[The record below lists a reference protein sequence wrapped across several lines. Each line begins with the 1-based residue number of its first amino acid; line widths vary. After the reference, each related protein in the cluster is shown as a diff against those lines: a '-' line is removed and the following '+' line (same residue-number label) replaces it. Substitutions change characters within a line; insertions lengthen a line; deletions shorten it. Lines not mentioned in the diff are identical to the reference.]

1 MWQKNKVYDVVV
13 CGAGPA
19 GFAAA
24 LAAARCGAAVLLLEQ
39 AARPG
44 GVAVTCGCPGLM
56 GCSTG
61 ERQLASGIGEELI
74 RRLNEI
80 GAVSFKQ
87 RGVRPLSGQTLN
99 EDVVSS
105 EFAIALM
112 MNRMLQQDGVDL
124 LYYCTLYG
132 CRTAGRQITAV
143 DCFCAGEQLSI
154 TGKAF
159 VDCTG
164 DAILAKLA
172 GYPVYAAASEDSM
185 TKTVLFQVSNLQ
197 PFSRQEL
204 RTRFTALQKTF
215 PFPNQDNLMLHP
227 VGEGGAH
234 LLNITLTAGDPL
246 DPADLTRMDIELREQ
261 IPQALQWLRDNFPE
275 FKDCVL
281 DSSAA
286 RIGVR
291 NGRQILGRETIT
303 CQDLNENTPVSEP
316 VALGR
321 RSYGGH
327 GGSAFTQNWAQFN
340 PGTRGI
346 PYGALLSP
354 AGDNLVVGGRAISIE
369 PRAITAIRLMLQCFA
384 SGQAAGVIAAMTA
397 TQGRLPDYPSL
408 RAVLLQQ
415 NLLLE

>member
-24 LAAARCGAAVLLLEQ
+24 IAAARCGAAVLLLEQ

-56 GCSTG
+56 GCAIG

-74 RRLNEI
+74 RRLDEI
-80 GAVSFKQ
+80 GAVSFKHCLI
-87 RGVRPLSGQTLN
+87 RPLAGQPLH
-99 EDVVSS
+99 EDVISS

-132 CRTAGRQITAV
+132 CQTAGRKITAV
-143 DCFCAGEQLSI
+143 DCFCAGEQLRVS
-154 TGKAF
+154 GKAF

-172 GYPVYAAASEDSM
+172 GYPVCAADPDDSM

-204 RTRFTALQKTF
+204 RTRFTTLQKTF
-215 PFPNQDNLMLHP
+215 PFPNQDHLMLHP
-227 VGEGGAH
+227 VGDGGAY

-261 IPQALQWLRDNFPE
+261 IPQILQWLRDNFPE

-303 CQDLNENTPVSEP
+303 CSDLNENTPVAEP

-321 RSYGGH
+321 RGYGGH
-327 GGSAFTQNWAQFN
+327 GGSDFIQNWAQSN
-340 PGTRGI
+340 PGTRSI

-354 AGDNLVVGGRAISIE
+354 AGDNLAVGGRAISIE

-397 TQGRLPDYPSL
+397 NQGRLPDYPSL
-408 RAVLLQQ
+408 RTVLLQQ